1 MHILPSFKLL
11 INTAVIQISNLFPII
26 ILEVN
31 LLDIAALS
39 TSLQQSSLSQNISI
53 AVTKMSLDNAQQ
65 NASQMMDMLQA
76 PHPTLGHV
84 IDLKG

>member
-1 MHILPSFKLL
+1 M
-11 INTAVIQISNLFPII
+11 
-26 ILEVN
+26 
-31 LLDIAALS
+31 DIAALS